1 MIDPTYAAWPQ
12 MRRGDRIL
20 IRERLTARELT
31 VTVTSRRFPRPR
43 TGRVLLPDAAGA
55 VSRAVTP
62 DHGMP
67 LRAVS

>member
-1 MIDPTYAAWPQ
+1 MIDV
-12 MRRGDRIL
+12 GDPSWSGIGEGYGL
-20 IRERLTARELT
+20 LEGRELT

>member
-1 MIDPTYAAWPQ
+1 MIDV
-12 MRRGDRIL
+12 GDPSWSGIGEGYGL
-20 IRERLTARELT
+20 LEGRELT

-43 TGRVLLPDAAGA
+43 KGRVLLPDAAGA